1 MVKTGGLIDLL
12 IVLALLENIVDKFS
26 GSENNHELDLRVKPL
41 TLNLCN
47 NIENIQLYVFLK
59 IIYIRKYLITYEE

>member
-12 IVLALLENIVDKFS
+12 IVLALRENIVDKFS
-26 GSENNHELDLRVKPL
+26 GSENNHELDLCVKPL

-47 NIENIQLYVFLK
+47 TIENIQLYVFLK